1 MENTTHPASK
11 ANIEINGNEGRPC
24 VFCATKGRRLK
35 IEKDGDTYN
44 VSSYNILTPNKKPVC
59 IVGLSLEQ
67 ADAIGWL
74 FCSLDI

>member
-1 MENTTHPASK
+1 MNNTTHPATK
-11 ANIEINGNEGRPC
+11 ANIKINGEQNRPS
-24 VFCATKGRRLK
+24 VFHATKGRRLK

-44 VSSYNILTPNKKPVC
+44 VSSYNILSPNKEPVC
-59 IVGLSLEQ
+59 VVGLSLDQ